1 MFPLREIKYFSYI
14 KKHKPSAPS
23 PLNILKFKEVV
34 MIRFE
39 RVTKTYPNG
48 HQAVKSLTMEIGRGE
63 FVVLVGPSGC
73 GKTTTMKMI
82 NRLVPHTEG
91 VITIDGQNVADTD
104 PVVLRRNIGYV
115 IQQIGLFPH
124 LTVEENIELV
134 PSLKGWS
141 RSRRKKRAEEL
152 MELVGLEPGTFARRY
167 PKELSGGQQ
176 QRVGVARA
184 LAADPDIILMDEP
197 FGALDPITREQ
208 LQDELL
214 ALQRKLHKTIVFV
227 THDMDEALKVGDRIA
242 VMKDGVLLQFDTP
255 DKLLKEP
262 VHEFVEQF
270 IGKKRIYQNPELVHV
285 VDVMRENPAVVPES
299 RSPARALAVMRQR
312 RTDTLL
318 VSDEHGKLR
327 GIVSAYDLQAGME
340 SAETVGELMRPVE
353 AYLDLSATAKDA
365 LLALDGARF
374 GVIPVVGA
382 DGRIVGVVT
391 RGSLL
396 SLFARMVK
404 QEEGKEVHL
413 NE

>member
-1 MFPLREIKYFSYI
+1 
-14 KKHKPSAPS
+14 
-23 PLNILKFKEVV
+23 

-91 VITIDGQNVADTD
+91 IITIDGQNVADTD

-262 VHEFVEQF
+262 AHEFVEQF

-299 RSPARALAVMRQR
+299 RSPARALAIMRQR

-340 SAETVGELMRPVE
+340 SAETVGELMRPAE

>member
-1 MFPLREIKYFSYI
+1 
-14 KKHKPSAPS
+14 
-23 PLNILKFKEVV
+23 

>member
-1 MFPLREIKYFSYI
+1 
-14 KKHKPSAPS
+14 
-23 PLNILKFKEVV
+23 

-39 RVTKTYPNG
+39 NVSKTYPNG
-48 HQAVKSLTMEIGRGE
+48 YKAVKSLSMEIRRGE

-91 VITIDGQNVADTD
+91 VITIDGRNITEVD
-104 PVVLRRNIGYV
+104 PVELRRNIGYV

-124 LTVEENIELV
+124 LTVAENIALV

-141 RSRRKKRAEEL
+141 KAERKSRAEAL
-152 MELVGLEPGTFARRY
+152 MELVGLDPATYADRY

-184 LAADPDIILMDEP
+184 LAADPDIVLMDEP

-214 ALQRKLHKTIVFV
+214 ALQRRLHKTIVFV

-242 VMKDGVLLQFDTP
+242 VMKDGELLQFDTP

-262 VHEFVEQF
+262 AHGFVEQF
-270 IGKKRIYQNPELVHV
+270 IGKKRVYQNPELIDVA
-285 VDVMRENPAVVPES
+285 DVMRENPAVVPES

-318 VSDEHGKLR
+318 VSDENGRLR
-327 GIVSAYDLQAGME
+327 GIVSAYDLQAGLD
-340 SAETVGELMRPVE
+340 SAGTVGELMRPAE
-353 AYLDLSATAKDA
+353 NCLDLSATAKDA

-374 GVIPVVGA
+374 GVVPVVEA

-396 SLFARMVK
+396 SLFARMVRDEK
-404 QEEGKEVHL
+404 SEEVRADDEAVDRGRHDSSA
-413 NE
+413 